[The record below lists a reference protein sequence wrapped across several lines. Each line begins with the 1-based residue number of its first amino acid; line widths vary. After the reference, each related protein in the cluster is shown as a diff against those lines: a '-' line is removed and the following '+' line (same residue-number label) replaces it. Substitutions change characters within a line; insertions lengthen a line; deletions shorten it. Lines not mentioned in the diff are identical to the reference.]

1 MYVNLFTSP
10 QNSTTM
16 KRLINWLFPAY
27 SKWEDVKV
35 IEQGNTLHLLQIRHR
50 IKDNK
55 KQFRKACIGSNFLL
69 SSINLLKQ
77 QFNDNEQ

>member
-1 MYVNLFTSP
+1 MTKIV
-10 QNSTTM
+10 
-16 KRLINWLFPAY
+16 NWLFPAY

-55 KQFRKACIGSNFLL
+55 KQFRKACIGSHILTG
-69 SSINLLKQ
+69 SIYSLKQ
-77 QFNDNEQ
+77 QFNDNDHTKS